1 MATEEYYGFT
11 NDLILEWVMSRKEN
25 CLAVIQAVL
34 PDLNITGLV
43 GHENQHE
50 INHLGKQRQS
60 RFDVVVHDNQG
71 RYYDIEMQVADEK
84 DLGKRM
90 RYYQSQIDKET
101 LRTHEDFRQLRPS
114 YVIFLCAF
122 DPFGVGLRRYEFGH
136 FERDHREIELKTASS
151 EIIINA
157 TGTNGEINPDLQA
170 IIDVMNQRRD
180 NHSGLAKRLVKEI
193 DGYNADPER
202 KRQIMELAMK
212 LKDAEMMGEEKGHQK
227 GMQEGLQKGVS
238 ETITE
243 LIKTAKK
250 SGADQDTIFNF
261 AKGAAHGKLS
271 DAEINQ
277 LIDQQ
282 G

>member
-11 NDLILEWVMSRKEN
+11 NDLIFEWVMSRKEN

-34 PDLNITGLV
+34 PDLNVTGLV

-50 INHLGKQRQS
+50 INHLGKQRRS
-60 RFDVVVHDNQG
+60 RFDVVVHDDQG

-101 LRTHEDFRQLRPS
+101 LRTLEDFRQLRTS

-136 FERDHREIELKTASS
+136 FERDHRDIELKTASS

-157 TGTNGEINPDLQA
+157 TGTNGEITPNLQA

-180 NHSGLAKRLVKEI
+180 NNSGLAKRLVKEI

-212 LKDAEMMGEEKGHQK
+212 LKDAEMVGEEKGIQK
-227 GMQEGLQKGVS
+227 GVQKGVS

-243 LIKTAKK
+243 LIKTAKR
-250 SGADQDTIFNF
+250 SGADRDTIFNF

-282 G
+282 D

>member
-1 MATEEYYGFT
+1 M
-11 NDLILEWVMSRKEN
+11 
-25 CLAVIQAVL
+25 
-34 PDLNITGLV
+34 GL
-43 GHENQHE
+43 
-50 INHLGKQRQS
+50 L
-60 RFDVVVHDNQG
+60 
-71 RYYDIEMQVADEK
+71 
-84 DLGKRM
+84 
-90 RYYQSQIDKET
+90 
-101 LRTHEDFRQLRPS
+101 
-114 YVIFLCAF
+114 
-122 DPFGVGLRRYEFGH
+122 RYEFGH

-180 NHSGLAKRLVKEI
+180 NNSGLAKRLVKEI

-212 LKDAEMMGEEKGHQK
+212 LKDAEMMGEEKGMQK
-227 GMQEGLQKGVS
+227 GIQKGRQEGLQDGLHQGVQQGMKRGVS
-238 ETITE
+238 ETIVE
-243 LIKTAKK
+243 LIKSAKK
-250 SGADQDTIFNF
+250 SGTDRDTIFNF

-282 G
+282 D